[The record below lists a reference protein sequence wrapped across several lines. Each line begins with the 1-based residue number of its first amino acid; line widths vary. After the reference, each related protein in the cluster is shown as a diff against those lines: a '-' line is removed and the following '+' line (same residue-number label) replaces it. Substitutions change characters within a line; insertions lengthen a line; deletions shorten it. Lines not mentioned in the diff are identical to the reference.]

1 MADRQ
6 VARLK
11 AALADREARVKILEA
26 RVAALEASTSL
37 RVGRA
42 VTDAARRPGK
52 GVIRLPR
59 ELFRMWRDRGSPTVV
74 TSVDAREKPMFSA
87 RDEDRLIAAAPATG
101 LVVAGVLGP
110 EAAAALEPL
119 AHVVPLMPHDAALVL
134 DVTDVDL
141 VIVDAAAGAPGG
153 PWAYLGVPG
162 MPDRDRALLALMDVA
177 RGRNRPLVLAGSAP
191 AIAGFGWD
199 ATVPPGTPLDEALPG
214 LCARFGIDTG
224 GIDTGR
230 TGTGGTDIGGTGTD
244 GVDRGRSGTAGVG
257 AARADAP

>member
-11 AALADREARVKILEA
+11 AALADREARVQILEA
-26 RVAALEASTSL
+26 RVAALEGSTSL
-37 RVGRA
+37 KVGRA

-52 GVIRLPR
+52 GVVQLPR
-59 ELFRMWRDRGSPTVV
+59 ELYRMWRHRGAPNVV
-74 TSVDAREKPMFSA
+74 TSVDARERPMFTA

-110 EAAAALEPL
+110 AAAAALGEV

-134 DVTDVDL
+134 DTTDVDL
-141 VIVDAAAGAPGG
+141 VIVDAAAGEPGG

-162 MPDRDRALLALMDVA
+162 VPDRDRALLALMGVA
-177 RGRNRPLVLAGSAP
+177 RDRGRPVVLAGSAP

-199 ATVPPGTPLDEALPG
+199 ATVPPGTPIAGALPG
-214 LCARFGIDTG
+214 LCARFGIEQL
-224 GIDTGR
+224 
-230 TGTGGTDIGGTGTD
+230 
-244 GVDRGRSGTAGVG
+244 
-257 AARADAP
+257 P